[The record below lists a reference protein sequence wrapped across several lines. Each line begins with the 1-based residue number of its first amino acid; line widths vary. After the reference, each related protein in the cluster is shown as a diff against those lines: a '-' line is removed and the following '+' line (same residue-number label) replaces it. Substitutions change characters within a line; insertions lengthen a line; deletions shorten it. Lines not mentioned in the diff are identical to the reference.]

1 MTAHRTLNDA
11 LTAYRIGDPEGE
23 FPIWDDGG
31 ARLSSGR
38 WHEAGAPVIY
48 ASEHYSTAML
58 EKLVHY
64 EGEMPSGQHFIE
76 INIPS
81 GTSYELVNPDLLEGW
96 SAPDGEVA
104 RSYGRTWIMEGRT
117 ALLIMPSVVARMERN
132 FVFNTGHADFKAI
145 TTGFETPIWWDER
158 LFR

>member
-1 MTAHRTLNDA
+1 MTTHRTLKDS

-23 FPIWDDGG
+23 FPIWDNGG

-64 EGEMPSGQHFIE
+64 EGEIPSGQHFIE
-76 INIPS
+76 INVPS
-81 GTSYELVNPDLLEGW
+81 GTSYEVANPDLLDGW
-96 SAPDGEVA
+96 SAPDNGIRVGLRFWA
-104 RSYGRTWIMEGRT
+104 YFFRISQAIDLKR
-117 ALLIMPSVVARMERN
+117 LLP
-132 FVFNTGHADFKAI
+132 
-145 TTGFETPIWWDER
+145 
-158 LFR
+158 L